1 MAISK
6 TTISQQKLQAEWLE
20 VQAAQKDP
28 ALFEVLYR
36 RYYTPIFKFIYR
48 RTADEALTADLC
60 SQVFLNAMEKL
71 STYKF
76 KGVPFSAW
84 LYRIASNEVAQHFR
98 GRQKDRVV
106 TMEESYIGEMIEEMH
121 EEQDDGLLR
130 SRLILALNE
139 LKIAD
144 VQLIEMRYFEK
155 RSFKE
160 ISDILDIKE
169 SNAKVR
175 TYRILERIRKK
186 MK

>member
-1 MAISK
+1 MEVSK

-20 VQAAQKDP
+20 IQAAQKDP
-28 ALFEVLYR
+28 ALFGVLYR
-36 RYYTPIFKFIYR
+36 RYYTQIFKFIYR
-48 RTADEALTADLC
+48 RTANEALSSDLC

-84 LYRIASNEVAQHFR
+84 LYRIASNEVSQHFR
-98 GRQKDRVV
+98 GKQKDRVV
-106 TMEESYIGEMIEEMH
+106 TLEESNIGEMIHEMH
-121 EEQDDGLLR
+121 EEEDDGLLR

-139 LKIAD
+139 LKVAD

-175 TYRILERIRKK
+175 TYRILERIKKK

>member
-1 MAISK
+1 MEVSK
-6 TTISQQKLQAEWLE
+6 TTISQQKLQAEWQE
-20 VQAAQKDP
+20 VQAAQEDP
-28 ALFEVLYR
+28 TLFAVLYR

-48 RTADEALTADLC
+48 RTANESLTADLC

-71 STYKF
+71 GTYKF

-84 LYRIASNEVAQHFR
+84 LYRIASNEVSQHFR
-98 GRQKDRVV
+98 GQQKERVI
-106 TMEESYIGEMIEEMH
+106 TLEESNIGEMIEEMH

-139 LKIAD
+139 LKISD

-175 TYRILERIRKK
+175 TYRILERIKKK